1 MKILHS
7 DMNKFINL
15 VLNKEELPQQ
25 SLEIWKDPRVDTKI
39 LSVYLFKTAV
49 LT

>member
-1 MKILHS
+1 
-7 DMNKFINL
+7 MNKFINL

-25 SLEIWKDPRVDTKI
+25 DKVLRDIEDPRGDTKI
-39 LSVYLFKTAV
+39 ISVYLFKTTV